1 MFQLH
6 QHADVPRLFSLRKIR
21 DKKHQKIIKQEEQG
35 AVISP
40 NFIPLLFTEHPYI
53 IYNAS
58 YFIIGN
64 YLR

>member
-1 MFQLH
+1 M
-6 QHADVPRLFSLRKIR
+6 PRLFSLRKIR
-21 DKKHQKIIKQEEQG
+21 DKKTPKKNVKQEEQG

-58 YFIIGN
+58 YFITGN